1 LETLHALI
9 EDPAWEV
16 RAHAARGLGLLGSP
30 RSVPPLRALLDDRQW
45 WVRFHAATALAEMGA
60 DGRAALVE
68 ARDGASVPVADM
80 ARYVLARSRSVAPA
94 LP

>member
-1 LETLHALI
+1 
-9 EDPAWEV
+9 
-16 RAHAARGLGLLGSP
+16 
-30 RSVPPLRALLDDRQW
+30 
-45 WVRFHAATALAEMGA
+45 MGA